1 MKLRAWTLVAVLVS
15 TCGTLA
21 AAQNIPLPVQKD
33 PPPRPSSPVY
43 HSSRHAPVPTS
54 RAAPVEAEAYAPRP
68 MRRLL
73 PAGTMLVVTPANEI
87 TSKRIEE
94 GEQIAFMTVNDVVEN
109 GAVAIPRGSHV
120 GGTVSWK
127 TGRAI
132 GGKSGK
138 FEITF
143 NSISVQGRDYALR
156 GSHRQEGR
164 GNTVG
169 ALLGS
174 IVISGR
180 SAVMLPG
187 QLVNVFTAEAVVY

>member
-1 MKLRAWTLVAVLVS
+1 
-15 TCGTLA
+15 
-21 AAQNIPLPVQKD
+21 
-33 PPPRPSSPVY
+33 
-43 HSSRHAPVPTS
+43 
-54 RAAPVEAEAYAPRP
+54 
-68 MRRLL
+68 
-73 PAGTMLVVTPANEI
+73 MLVVTPANEI

-94 GEQIAFMTVNDVVEN
+94 GDQIAFMTVNDVVEN

-120 GGTVSWK
+120 RGTVSWK

-143 NSISVQGRDYALR
+143 NSISVQGRDYVLR